1 MTAEELSRRVKAV
14 IEEFPP
20 GLTVWHRANAKR
32 GVIVEYAVDATGCVM
47 VVIDTGEAA
56 WDKCVPCVLTLNK
69 PSDGTDGDEWREG
82 TEESRA

>member
-20 GLTVWHRANAKR
+20 GLIVWHKASAKR

-47 VVIDTGEAA
+47 VVIDTGDAS
-56 WDKCVPCVLTLNK
+56 WDKCVPCVLTLHK
-69 PSDGTDGDEWREG
+69 PGDGTDGDEWKEG
-82 TEESRA
+82 TPA